1 MKQDKAR
8 KAFDRAFRT
17 STTLEYVRQL
27 EEDGERLRYSRE
39 EESWEMAV
47 AVGSFELIAGLFASD
62 MERETQDP
70 SVRSLSSAL
79 HESPSVNVQHTGVD
93 MCSDNDSLNSFMKGL
108 SSDNESLALMK
119 KVTFLSSD
127 SDDVRMLTEDVLP
140 EGVLPEDS
148 AVRQGTR
155 KRQQSAKANE
165 AAAATSLGGGAPA
178 KKKLK
183 GAGTQIPGSKIKKK
197 RDTTFLNNEDDDG
210 EDSSD
215 SDDESNREDADDGDP
230 SDSDDESNSVLAN
243 FRKSNDVE
251 YIKTLTPQDKDSII
265 RRVWKQRKSEA
276 FVPRAR
282 GGAVDAVWTDSFFA
296 FHPQHTG
303 VKIKATTSYK
313 ARRMERWLETTGPSW
328 FGTMNEPNK
337 SRTQNEFFQLGVD
350 VMPGANTPQGFGV
363 YAKKSFVMTED
374 DRATFQKTM
383 RMPGYAL
390 DTNAL
395 KKQNM
400 TVKDV
405 LDITSTPENGG
416 LRSAIAH
423 RSKKMETS
431 ISHGGTLGT
440 LMNNGGQY
448 AKFDY
453 HAKLVGGDEKNSGD
467 IATENIC
474 FDAEFVQFLK
484 DNPKIAKSIVK
495 EHLIVMGSP
504 DDTFASTRKK
514 LDCSI
519 VIGDDTVIGLRVR
532 CYYAMPNIGE
542 AFVEGEQ
549 AFAAY
554 SLDGVFMSELDT
566 NDARYLGTNTE
577 SNGGYTLPMPKG
589 KRSSSL
595 SSPSLGNIVVAP
607 ASDAD
612 KEAASGADTGGNAPR
627 ADAGG
632 ETPRKSARELNANM
646 QEKAAAALGP
656 HISK

>member
-1 MKQDKAR
+1 
-8 KAFDRAFRT
+8 
-17 STTLEYVRQL
+17 
-27 EEDGERLRYSRE
+27 
-39 EESWEMAV
+39 
-47 AVGSFELIAGLFASD
+47 
-62 MERETQDP
+62 
-70 SVRSLSSAL
+70 
-79 HESPSVNVQHTGVD
+79 
-93 MCSDNDSLNSFMKGL
+93 
-108 SSDNESLALMK
+108 
-119 KVTFLSSD
+119 
-127 SDDVRMLTEDVLP
+127 
-140 EGVLPEDS
+140 
-148 AVRQGTR
+148 
-155 KRQQSAKANE
+155 
-165 AAAATSLGGGAPA
+165 
-178 KKKLK
+178 
-183 GAGTQIPGSKIKKK
+183 
-197 RDTTFLNNEDDDG
+197 
-210 EDSSD
+210 
-215 SDDESNREDADDGDP
+215 
-230 SDSDDESNSVLAN
+230 
-243 FRKSNDVE
+243 
-251 YIKTLTPQDKDSII
+251 
-265 RRVWKQRKSEA
+265 
-276 FVPRAR
+276 
-282 GGAVDAVWTDSFFA
+282 
-296 FHPQHTG
+296 
-303 VKIKATTSYK
+303 
-313 ARRMERWLETTGPSW
+313 MERWLETTGTSW
-328 FGTMNEPNK
+328 FGTMNGPNK

-374 DRATFQKTM
+374 HRATFQKTM

-453 HAKLVGGDEKNSGD
+453 HAQLVGGDEKNSGD

-495 EHLIVMGSP
+495 EHLIVKDGP
-504 DDTFASTRKK
+504 DDTFAPTRQKS
-514 LDCSI
+514 DCSI

-577 SNGGYTLPMPKG
+577 SNGGYTMPMPKE

-607 ASDAD
+607 ASGAG
-612 KEAASGADTGGNAPR
+612 KEEASGADTEGKESCKTA
-627 ADAGG
+627 
-632 ETPRKSARELNANM
+632 SELNDGIR
-646 QEKAAAALGP
+646 KKGAASLGP
-656 HISK
+656 LISK